1 MQTLATRA
9 FAAGKVAAGSAARG
23 AALAAAQVTCVAAA
37 LALLLPLAAS
47 AQVDKPVK
55 LVVGFAPGG
64 SADIAARLL
73 AERLK
78 DDLKQTVTV
87 ENKPG
92 AGGRIAAELLKNAA
106 PDGATIILAPIVVP
120 VLAPLVFSK
129 LPYDP
134 LVDFAPVAHVANF
147 QFAMSVNASHPARN
161 VAELLAWFKAN
172 PAAANFGTPAPGSLP
187 HFFGVMIARGAALD
201 LVHVPYNGGGPLMT
215 AVMGN
220 QVSTGIDTLVDQI
233 ELHRSGKV
241 RLLAS
246 SGAQRSPLLADVP
259 TFAEAGLKG
268 VEGTSWFAVYAP
280 AKTPEATV
288 RQLNTAINA
297 ALAAPDLRE
306 RFAKL
311 GLEPTGGSPADLAA
325 VMKRD
330 TERWAPVVKA
340 SGFKAD

>member
-1 MQTLATRA
+1 MHTLASSIRTA
-9 FAAGKVAAGSAARG
+9 W
-23 AALAAAQVTCVAAA
+23 LATS
-37 LALLLPLAAS
+37 LALLSLAS
-47 AQVDKPVK
+47 TAQVDKPVK

-73 AERLK
+73 AERMK
-78 DDLKQTVTV
+78 DDLKQPVTV

-92 AGGRIAAELLKNAA
+92 AGGRIAAEMLKNAPA
-106 PDGATIILAPIVVP
+106 DGSTILLTPIVVP

-129 LPYDP
+129 LAYDP
-134 LVDFAPVAHVANF
+134 QADFAPVAHVANF
-147 QFAMSVNASHPARN
+147 QFALSVNATHPAKN
-161 VAELLAWFKAN
+161 VRELLAWFKAN
-172 PAAANFGTPAPGSLP
+172 PTAANFGTPGAGSLP
-187 HFFGVMIARGAALD
+187 HFFGVMIARGAGLD
-201 LVHVPYNGGGPLMT
+201 LVHVPYNGGGPLMN
-215 AVMGN
+215 ALMGN

-233 ELHRSGKV
+233 ELHRSDKL

-280 AKTPEATV
+280 AKTPDATI
-288 RQLNTAINA
+288 RQLNAAINT
-297 ALAAPDLRE
+297 ALAVPDLRE

-311 GLEPTGGSPADLAA
+311 GLEPTGGTPADLAA